1 MKKTIPVF
9 LTLMI
14 LLLFISCST
23 IIQTQK
29 TYSPEIFLPAD
40 TNRIVFVNF
49 FDYTVPSYIKDK
61 QEVTYRMSVKG
72 FWKGLEAGFMP
83 DPSVH
88 FMVGDT
94 LSRRKTVMS
103 MQDSTFRDT
112 IVDVCRRFNANL
124 LIALDSIN
132 IWIDEEQVID
142 EDNSTTS
149 EYYLNSYNY
158 VTLYSSE
165 GEAID
170 RSTAKRSKFY
180 KSRPAFFLGLLT
192 FPPSLA
198 KAAADVAGL
207 SEGAGRD
214 YAGKFYPFSEN
225 VNVNLFTGKVFNETN
240 KLIRSGNYVEAIE
253 PLRQLTASTD
263 KKIAKKAAHNLSV
276 VYDIMENRRTTERI
290 NSEFMKK
297 KE

>member
-1 MKKTIPVF
+1 MKTF
-9 LTLMI
+9 
-14 LLLFISCST
+14 
-23 IIQTQK
+23 IQTQK
-29 TYSPEIFLPAD
+29 TYAPEVYLPAD
-40 TNRIVFVNF
+40 SNRIVFVNF
-49 FDYTVPSYIKDK
+49 FDYTVPEYIKDK

-72 FWKGLEAGFMP
+72 FRDGLAAGFMP
-83 DPSVH
+83 DPRVH

-112 IVDVCRRFNANL
+112 IVNICQRFNANL

-158 VTLYSSE
+158 VTLYSYE

-170 RSTAKRSKFY
+170 RTIAKRSKFY

-192 FPPSLA
+192 FPPALS

-214 YAGKFYPFSEN
+214 YAGRFYPFAEM
-225 VNVNLFTGKVFNETN
+225 VNVSLYTGGPFIETN
-240 KLIRSGNYVEAIE
+240 RMITAGNPVEAIE
-253 PLRQLTASTD
+253 PLRELTRSSNRN
-263 KKIAKKAAHNLSV
+263 IARKAAHNLSV
-276 VYDIMENRRTTERI
+276 VYEILENRRNTEKI
-290 NSEFMKK
+290 NSEFLSDGK
-297 KE
+297 